1 MISHPTS
8 TALRTAPQTAPPSY
22 ERYLA
27 DAQRRRRQRRASDD
41 WPHTKR
47 VLPWMMAAFITMLW
61 LVPFGVISLSIS
73 LPIDLYLD
81 RIVLPVIAV
90 AWIAALV
97 VGGPEAPRVRLTKIH
112 VAIGVFVA
120 IAYLSV
126 ALRAHALNQ
135 ALVWNDS
142 LRELVLLTAY
152 ASFFVML
159 ASVVRRTEV
168 PAFLT
173 LQVLLAVAC
182 AMGTLWES
190 RFHYNVFYQLSSA
203 LLPDALFT
211 VPLYDSSAID
221 EIGRPVIRGPAELG
235 LETTAMLSMAVPL
248 ALIGFIHA
256 KRMMKRIGY
265 GLVLCI
271 LMAASL
277 STFRKTGLIAPVVVM
292 LSLGFFRRRELLRLA
307 PLAVV
312 LVVVVHVLSP
322 GAIGGVTAQLTG
334 ERLANDNTT
343 NHRAAGYEAIRP
355 LFMTHPALG
364 QGYGSY
370 DAYANYI
377 LDSEIL
383 TELLEV
389 GVIGLAAYLIMILSV
404 VAVATPL
411 IRRRDPE
418 RAPPALVA
426 ALCAIA
432 FLTVSFLYD
441 AMHFPHAPYIFLT
454 MAALL
459 AAVVSDPDEREGHRA
474 RS

>member
-1 MISHPTS
+1 MI
-8 TALRTAPQTAPPSY
+8 
-22 ERYLA
+22 
-27 DAQRRRRQRRASDD
+27 
-41 WPHTKR
+41 
-47 VLPWMMAAFITMLW
+47 W

-90 AWIAALV
+90 AWIAVLIA
-97 VGGPEAPRVRLTKIH
+97 GGQDAPRVRLTKIH
-112 VAIGVFVA
+112 VTIGAFVA

-126 ALRAHALNQ
+126 VLRANALNE
-135 ALVWNDS
+135 ALLWKDS
-142 LRELVLLTAY
+142 LRQLVLLTAY
-152 ASFFVML
+152 VSFFVML
-159 ASVVRRTEV
+159 ASVVRRSEV
-168 PAFLT
+168 PAFFT

-182 AMGTLWES
+182 ALGTLWES

-203 LLPDALFT
+203 IMPDQLFT
-211 VPLYDSSAID
+211 VPLYDSSVID
-221 EIGRPVIRGPAELG
+221 DLGRPVIRGPAELG
-235 LETTAMLSMAVPL
+235 LESAGMLSMALPL

-256 KRMMKRIGY
+256 SRLAKRVGY
-265 GLVLCI
+265 GLVVCI

-277 STFRKTGLIAPVVVM
+277 STFRKTGLIAPVVVL

-312 LVVVVHVLSP
+312 LVGVVHVLSP

-343 NHRAAGYEAIRP
+343 NHRAAGYDAIRP
-355 LFMTHPALG
+355 LVMTHPTLG

-370 DAYANYI
+370 DAFANYI

-389 GVIGLAAYLIMILSV
+389 GVVGLAAYLIMILSV
-404 VAVATPL
+404 VATATPL
-411 IRRRDPE
+411 IRRRDRE

-426 ALCAIA
+426 GLCAIA
-432 FLTVSFLYD
+432 FLTLSLLYD
-441 AMHFPHAPYIFLT
+441 TMHFPHVPYIFLT
-454 MAALL
+454 MAGLL
-459 AAVVSDPDEREGHRA
+459 AVVAGEPDERDVHRA